1 MNTREIFQHRHAR
14 QVITIAIGITAS
26 LAMFGCGGGSAQ
38 SRMATVPPSNTTAA
52 PSTTPTTVAP
62 AVTVTA
68 PVNNS
73 NVDPTVQFV
82 ASASSKIG
90 IASMAISVDNRSM
103 FTVAGSSVNTLLN
116 LTSGPHAVVVTATD
130 TKGNTGSTPLRV
142 SVWGSGSSQSQASA
156 PSAPAPSPPSHP
168 AFSDLQKAHWTQ
180 YSLLPPGYAICGN
193 CTPNG
198 PQLVVNFQQG
208 VANPS
213 LSGAAMQTYIA
224 GSEPYSDGFWNTRL
238 LGDFAPNPDP
248 GHTIAPSIHHLI
260 YDVYFYMQNPGASQ
274 AIEFDINQ
282 FVNGKSFIWGHECR
296 LEGGYQWD
304 TWNNPGQTW
313 VPSGVPCKPQA
324 NAWNHLVIE
333 VERTSDDHLHFVSIT
348 LNGNKSVIDRYDTPT
363 ATNWYGVTINYQ
375 QDGDYAQHAY
385 SVWLDKIN
393 LFYW

>member
-1 MNTREIFQHRHAR
+1 MNVRIYRKTHAR
-14 QVITIAIGITAS
+14 QIISAAAGLMVS
-26 LAMFGCGGGSAQ
+26 LVMVACGGGAAQ
-38 SRMATVPPSNTTAA
+38 SRMANIPGNGAPATAPTTA
-52 PSTTPTTVAP
+52 TP

-68 PVNNS
+68 PINNS

-82 ASASSKIG
+82 ASASSKNG
-90 IASMAISVDNRSM
+90 IASMAISVDNRSV
-103 FTVAGSSVNTLLN
+103 FTGAGSSLNTLLN
-116 LTSGPHAVVVTATD
+116 LKPGSHAVLVTATD

-142 SVWGSGSSQSQASA
+142 SVWGAASSQPQASA
-156 PSAPAPSPPSHP
+156 PATSAPPPPLSHP
-168 AFSDLQKAHWTQ
+168 AFSNLQKAHWTQ
-180 YSLLPPGYAICGN
+180 YSLLPPSYAICGN
-193 CTPNG
+193 CSPNG

-224 GSEPYSDGFWNTRL
+224 GSEPYSDGFWNTRV
-238 LGDFAPNPDP
+238 LGDFASNPDP

-274 AIEFDINQ
+274 AVEFDINQ

-296 LEGGYQWD
+296 LAGGHEWD
-304 TWNNPGQTW
+304 TWNNPAQKW
-313 VPSGVPCKPQA
+313 VPSGIPCNPQA

-348 LNGNKSVIDRYDTPT
+348 LNGNKSMTDRYDTPT
-363 ATNWYGVTINYQ
+363 PTNWYGVTINYQ

-385 SVWLDKIN
+385 SVWLDNIN
-393 LFYW
+393 LEYW